1 MTNWN
6 DLTEKEQLLSIISDV
21 HKDAYGFRPRSGY
34 SDLSVKELN
43 IELDRLSE
51 AASEEATRIENL
63 QIQNWTD
70 LKSHYAS
77 LVNMGAKDFRQAL
90 EWDMQAEDC
99 IYEGGYMDFGMYCY
113 TKGIEYSKERTFER
127 LAA

>member
-1 MTNWN
+1 
-6 DLTEKEQLLSIISDV
+6 
-21 HKDAYGFRPRSGY
+21 
-34 SDLSVKELN
+34 LSVKELN

-51 AASEEATRIENL
+51 EASEEATRIENL

-113 TKGIEYSKERTFER
+113 TKGVEYSKERTFER